1 MIKAESVAESWKSR
15 FYGHRCGAST
25 AFIRSFLA
33 TDRLLLDA
41 NLSEE
46 MTDVVP
52 DASGD
57 AGVVHGVEVDA
68 VHPVGHQVGDLL

>member
-1 MIKAESVAESWKSR
+1 MIKAENVAESRKSR

-33 TDRLLLDA
+33 TDRLLLGA

-46 MTDVVP
+46 VTNVVP
-52 DASGD
+52 DAPGD
-57 AGVVHGVEVDA
+57 AGVIHGVEVDT
-68 VHPVGHQVGDLL
+68 VHSMGH